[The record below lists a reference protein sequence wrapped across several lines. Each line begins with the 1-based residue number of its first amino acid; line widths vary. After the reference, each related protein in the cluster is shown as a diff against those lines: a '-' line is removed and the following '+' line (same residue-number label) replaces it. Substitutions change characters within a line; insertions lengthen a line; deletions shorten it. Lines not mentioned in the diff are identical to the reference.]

1 MVGPE
6 HAAASAVASAGQG
19 GSLRLGPR
27 QMTLD
32 LGLRQAPGLSD
43 FILSSQ
49 PGSAHVLDWLSGWA
63 GGDIEAATLAWGS
76 ALGAYIAGES
86 GTGKTHLLQAV
97 LGLVVSRGWG
107 GISLGAG
114 HCQMWD
120 AIDPAWPTLAII
132 DDCDSLSPEHQHLAF
147 NLFLQAADS
156 RSPQADPGQGPLFIL
171 AAGCL
176 PPHGLSVR
184 DDLRTR
190 LAWGLSFTLP
200 ALDDEGVRLALMHEA
215 GRRGLHLSDELLHHL
230 LTRFSR
236 NVGQLMAL
244 LDRLDDFALAAHRS
258 PTVPLLKQ
266 MLALETETP

>member
-1 MVGPE
+1 MVGPDPL
-6 HAAASAVASAGQG
+6 AMPAGQVG
-19 GSLRLGPR
+19 AVRPSPR

-32 LGLRQAPGLSD
+32 LGLHQAPGLSD
-43 FILSSQ
+43 FILGGQ
-49 PGSAHVLDWLSGWA
+49 PCGAQLLDWLSGWA
-63 GGDIEAATLAWGS
+63 SGDIEAATLAWGS
-76 ALGAYIAGES
+76 ALGAYIAGEP
-86 GTGKTHLLQAV
+86 GAGKTHLLQAV
-97 LGLVVSRGWG
+97 LGAVVSRGWG

-120 AIDPAWPTLAII
+120 AIDPAWPTLAVI
-132 DDCDSLSPEHQHLAF
+132 DDADALSAEHQHLAF
-147 NLFLQAADS
+147 NLYLQAADS

-171 AAGCL
+171 AAGRQ
-176 PPHGLSVR
+176 PPHQLTVR

-200 ALDDEGVRLALMHEA
+200 ALDDDGVRRALLHEA
-215 GRRGLHLSDELLHHL
+215 TRRGLPLSDELLHHL

-236 NVGQLMAL
+236 NLGQLMAL